1 MSMENFIRG
10 TGALKV
16 PDRVPR
22 PEPKK
27 PSKPKLEL
35 VKTPV
40 IETLADE
47 DVQPDTEAENDNAEE
62 LTGDDIIE
70 SVPHAANDNAEAI
83 EAAEVREPG
92 ELQLN
97 DVVPPF
103 EVHGF
108 SGVQVVA
115 TLEKKNS
122 RKGKDAERNE
132 DNIIADPETGIV
144 GVLDGLGSEGE
155 VGAGAKASMAAEAAI
170 PAAYTAALAE
180 NRRKGV
186 GDIAGQIVGQQLAR
200 LNIADP
206 GLRAAKLKEL
216 SGMFEEVVARDP
228 ELGRKAAALVESI
241 RRANEAVLATGDEK
255 TRGKTTACIGMVHK
269 GPDGKSYAIVAS
281 IGDSVA
287 FKRRGSTGEMIP
299 LTEED
304 SLLSIMKSAGAISAE
319 QLAMMKSEP
328 KKKFNFPISLELVQ
342 ALGGS
347 QVDYEG
353 FQAKGITQLPLDYG
367 KLKRAMSRSM
377 GANSAEASLT
387 IREMK
392 PGDELIIAT
401 DVFDNFE
408 NTTTEEPDLPRMAQV
423 AGGAGSQSERV
434 ARLREEAKKGPK
446 DDDAAL
452 VSAKVL

>member
-1 MSMENFIRG
+1 MKG
-10 TGALKV
+10 TGALKR

-27 PSKPKLEL
+27 PKLEL
-35 VKTPV
+35 VKPPV
-40 IETLADE
+40 VETLADA
-47 DVQPDTEAENDNAEE
+47 DVVLDTEAENDNAEV
-62 LTGDDIIE
+62 LTEADFLKE
-70 SVPHAANDNAEAI
+70 APHAANDNAEVI

-92 ELQLN
+92 ELQLA
-97 DVVPPF
+97 DVVAPF
-103 EVHGF
+103 EIHGF
-108 SGVQVVA
+108 SGVEVVA

-155 VGAGAKASMAAEAAI
+155 VGAGAKASTAAEAAI
-170 PAAYTAALAE
+170 PAAYAQALAE
-180 NRRKGV
+180 NKRKGV
-186 GDIAGQIVGQQLAR
+186 GDIAGQIVNQQLAR
-200 LNIADP
+200 LNIVDP
-206 GLRAAKLKEL
+206 ARRAAKLREL
-216 SGMFEEVVARDP
+216 SDMFEGVVARDP

-255 TRGKTTACIGMVHK
+255 TRGMTTACIGMIHK
-269 GPDGKSYAIVAS
+269 GSDGKSYAIVAS

-304 SLLSIMKSAGAISAE
+304 SLLNIMKSAGAISAE

-347 QVDYEG
+347 RTDYEG

-377 GANSAEASLT
+377 GADSAEASLM
-387 IREMK
+387 IRTME
-392 PGDELIIAT
+392 PGDELTFITDIA
-401 DVFDNFE
+401 DNFE
-408 NTTTEEPDLPRMAQV
+408 DPATEEPDLNRMAKA
-423 AGGAGSQSERV
+423 AGGTGSQSERA
-434 ARLREEAKKGPK
+434 ARLLEEAKKGSK
-446 DDDAAL
+446 DDDAAA
-452 VSAKVL
+452 VSVRVL